1 MQLGVASL
9 PRLLMADGFSA
20 SISTERTL
28 SAHSASSCGVALQ
41 LSPRGLTLKLR
52 LQRHGQVR
60 VTIRVRVRATLRVRV
75 PNPNPNPNPDP
86 NLDPSPDPNQ
96 KLQLPL
102 YLAAACTAPL
112 LGRWALAAA
121 AALLG
126 ARKAIIEPRKR
137 RR

>member
-60 VTIRVRVRATLRVRV
+60 VTIRIKVRATLRDRV
-75 PNPNPNPNPDP
+75 PNPNPDP
-86 NLDPSPDPNQ
+86 NPDPDPNPSQ

-112 LGRWALAAA
+112 LGRWALA
-121 AALLG
+121 
-126 ARKAIIEPRKR
+126 
-137 RR
+137 